1 MKKMTIL
8 LTLLANMSYSQNFK
22 DGDINIVTKEG
33 ITYIY
38 FVNGNSEGFYLD
50 GVFLKSYGV
59 LRMPAANF
67 NTFYEDIKTALK
79 RSNTTIERDKYVV
92 EKYDFSEDEVFFSV
106 KDKVGTITK
115 DQIRK
120 LKDL

>member
-1 MKKMTIL
+1 MKKMIIL

-33 ITYIY
+33 ITSIY

-50 GVFLKSYGV
+50 GLFLKSYGV
-59 LRMPAANF
+59 LRFPAADF
-67 NTFYEDIKTALK
+67 NTFYEDVKTALK
-79 RSNTTIERDKYVV
+79 RSSTTIERDLYIV
-92 EKYDFSEDEVFFSV
+92 EKFSFSEDEVFFNV

-115 DQIRK
+115 QQIKQIKK
-120 LKDL
+120 L

>member
-8 LTLLANMSYSQNFK
+8 LMMLANMSYSQNFK
-22 DGDINIVTKEG
+22 DGDINIITKEG
-33 ITYIY
+33 ITSIY

-50 GVFLKSYGV
+50 GLFMKSYGV
-59 LRMPAANF
+59 LRFPAANF
-67 NTFYEDIKTALK
+67 NEFYEDIATALK
-79 RSNTTIERDKYVV
+79 RSKTSIGRDKYVV
-92 EKYDFSEDEVFFSV
+92 EKYDFSEDEVFFVV

-115 DQIRK
+115 DQIEK

>member
-1 MKKMTIL
+1 MITL

-33 ITYIY
+33 ITSIY

-50 GVFLKSYGV
+50 GLFLKSYGV
-59 LRMPAANF
+59 LRFPAADF
-67 NTFYEDIKTALK
+67 NTFYEDVKTALK
-79 RSNTTIERDKYVV
+79 RSSTTIERDLYIV
-92 EKYDFSEDEVFFSV
+92 EKFSFSEDEVFFAV

>member
-1 MKKMTIL
+1 MKKVTIL
-8 LTLLANMSYSQNFK
+8 LTMLANMSYSQTFK

-33 ITYIY
+33 ITSIY

-50 GVFLKSYGV
+50 GLFLKSYGV
-59 LRMPAANF
+59 LKFPATYF
-67 NTFYEDIKTALK
+67 SSFYEDLNYASK
-79 RSNTTIERDKYVV
+79 RSTVTIERDKYRV
-92 EKYDFSEDEVFFSV
+92 EKYSFSKDEVFFTV